1 MIHKKI
7 KDFLN
12 KKINDKKEEK
22 EKLIKSILD
31 MAKEDEKETFKKFE
45 LENLS
50 IGELKKLKKDLE
62 NS

>member
-31 MAKEDEKETFKKFE
+31 MDKEDEKETFKKSE